1 LWKKEDPN
9 LKIDR
14 DRMPDYEKYLVRKP
28 IYELCSGIKNR
39 QSPVMTYMS
48 RAQVPDADC
57 YLAFGW
63 IYGLPEPNPHIPE
76 HVHDFDEIIIH
87 IGGSPYASRDL
98 GAEIE
103 FYIGG
108 QPITF
113 NTTTSIFIPKGIP
126 HGPLTWRKFTKPH
139 IQMVIMLGTGNDELS
154 INRRDT
160 GAVPSVTPR
169 KNSDTDFEEYVV
181 RTPIREVGRGVKNRQ
196 MPTMTYMNRH
206 LVLGVNYYLEC
217 GWIYGMPEP
226 NPHVFEHIHNYNELV
241 IHFGSDPDHPEEL
254 GGEIEYCINGQPLT
268 FSTTSGLFIPKGVK
282 HGPLTW
288 QKYVR
293 PHVEMT
299 LIMGAGTFREVWSAD
314 AFGGH
319 KK

>member
-1 LWKKEDPN
+1 
-9 LKIDR
+9 
-14 DRMPDYEKYLVRKP
+14 MPDYEKYLVRKP